1 MSIADRGFVTGH
13 YEPVARALHWVVAAL
28 AAIVVVLG
36 WLAVAAPHNSPAR
49 GGLLLVHRSIGLT
62 ILGLMTFRSLWRWQH
77 PPPPL
82 PAAVGPVVTRLVP
95 PTHFALYLIFIAM
108 PLAGYVNSAAAGHD
122 VSVFGLFSIPPLVPR
137 DARVAQWAIAVHLVG
152 QYVVYLL
159 VSLHVAGAL
168 YHCAIRRDGVFERML
183 PPGRGSTPHA

>member
-1 MSIADRGFVTGH
+1 M
-13 YEPVARALHWVVAAL
+13 
-28 AAIVVVLG
+28 
-36 WLAVAAPHNSPAR
+36 
-49 GGLLLVHRSIGLT
+49 HRSIGLT
-62 ILGLMTFRSLWRWQH
+62 ILALMTFRTLWRRRH

-82 PAAVGPVVTRLVP
+82 PAAVGPVVTRLAP
-95 PTHFALYLIFIAM
+95 LTHYALYLIFIAM

-137 DARVAQWAIAVHLVG
+137 DGRVAQWAIAVHLLG

-168 YHCAIRRDGVFERML
+168 YHRAICRDGVFERML
-183 PPGRGSTPHA
+183 PLRRGSAPNA